1 MPPPFA
7 GWMVRMKRKDR
18 IILQREALYK
28 EVWRMPILQL
38 ARKYGIS
45 DVALAKICRNMEVPL
60 PPRGHWAK
68 HAYGHAVRRA
78 PLKPLSEKGRA
89 EIAIDK
95 TAEELFEIAR
105 KRKTTGQQKHKERQ
119 RIFRLQNEL
128 KEWEMSN
135 RIRAYLTAMRAAGAD
150 ASPSRAEFF
159 AWAERYADH
168 LDPTTDFRIAVLDE
182 A

>member
-1 MPPPFA
+1 
-7 GWMVRMKRKDR
+7 
-18 IILQREALYK
+18 
-28 EVWRMPILQL
+28 MPILQL
-38 ARKYGIS
+38 AKKYGLS
-45 DVALAKICRNMEVPL
+45 DVALAKVCRNMEIPL

-68 HAYGHAVRRA
+68 HAYGHSVQRA

-89 EIAIDK
+89 EIAIDR

-105 KRKTTGQQKHKERQ
+105 KRKATGHRKHKERQ

-135 RIRAYLTAMRAAGAD
+135 RIRAYLVAMHTAGID
-150 ASPSRAEFF
+150 AKPGQAEFF

>member
-1 MPPPFA
+1 MANRNAPRRVLPGVVVFLLSRSLA
-7 GWMVRMKRKDR
+7 ERK
-18 IILQREALYK
+18 AFFNY
-28 EVWRMPILQL
+28 
-38 ARKYGIS
+38 
-45 DVALAKICRNMEVPL
+45 
-60 PPRGHWAK
+60 WAK

-78 PLKPLSEKGRA
+78 PLRVLSEKSRA

-105 KRKTTGQQKHKERQ
+105 RRKATGQQKHKERQ

-128 KEWEMSN
+128 KDWEMSH
-135 RIRAYLTAMRAAGAD
+135 RIRAYLAAMRAAGAD
-150 ASPSRAEFF
+150 ASPSRADFF
-159 AWAERYADH
+159 AWAEKYADH

>member
-1 MPPPFA
+1 MMLRFNGCMA
-7 GWMVRMKRKDR
+7 HMKRKDR

-28 EVWRMPILQL
+28 EVWQMPIMQL
-38 ARKYGIS
+38 AKKYGIS
-45 DVALAKICRNMEVPL
+45 DVALAKVCRNMEIPL
-60 PPRGHWAK
+60 PPRGYWAK

-78 PLKPLSEKGRA
+78 PLRALSEKGRA

-128 KEWEMSN
+128 KEWEMSA
-135 RIRAYLTAMRAAGAD
+135 RIRAYLAAMRTPDHKNGAD
-150 ASPSRAEFF
+150 RVDFL

-168 LDPTTDFRIAVLDE
+168 LDPTLDFRIAVLDD